1 MSREFFIPTN
11 ILLPFNVINNV
22 RFAKILLWK
31 HVNFAKICRI
41 RYICFDYAI
50 FVFEFSSDSSEMS

>member
-31 HVNFAKICRI
+31 HVYFAKILLLLDKSVLI
-41 RYICFDYAI
+41 
-50 FVFEFSSDSSEMS
+50 M